1 MSKLADKESVMIT
14 AGELI
19 RKKGSDIWM
28 IQRDETVYAAM
39 KMMAEKDAGA
49 LLVMG
54 DDKIAG
60 IISERDCVRKID
72 VLGRSSRETR
82 VVAIMTEKVMYVEA
96 TQPLEEVMA
105 LMIDKNIRHMPVMD
119 GSKLLGIISIRDVL
133 KEVIAQQKFLI
144 SQLEHYIRG

>member
-1 MSKLADKESVMIT
+1 MIT

-19 RKKGSDIWM
+19 RKKGSDIWV

-49 LLVMG
+49 LLVMS
-54 DDKIAG
+54 DDKISG

-72 VLGRSSRETR
+72 IAGRSARETR

-96 TQPLEEVMA
+96 AQPLEEVMA

-119 GSKLLGIISIRDVL
+119 GPKLLGVLSIRDVL

>member
-1 MSKLADKESVMIT
+1 MIT

-19 RKKGSDIWM
+19 RKKGSDVWV
-28 IQRDETVYAAM
+28 IQRDETVYSAM
-39 KMMAEKDAGA
+39 KMMSEKDAGA
-49 LLVMG
+49 LLVMS
-54 DDKIAG
+54 DDKVAG
-60 IISERDCVRKID
+60 IISERDCVRKLD
-72 VLGRSSRETR
+72 VAGRSSRETR

-119 GSKLLGIISIRDVL
+119 GDKLLGIISIRDVL

>member
-1 MSKLADKESVMIT
+1 MIT

-19 RKKGSDIWM
+19 RKKGSDIWA

-39 KMMAEKDAGA
+39 KMMADKDAGA
-49 LLVMG
+49 LLVMS

-60 IISERDCVRKID
+60 IISERDCVRKVD
-72 VLGRSSRETR
+72 VAGRSARETR

-96 TQPLEEVMA
+96 SQPLEEVMA
-105 LMIDKNIRHMPVMD
+105 LMIDKNIRHMPVLD
-119 GSKLLGIISIRDVL
+119 GSKVLGVISIRDVL

>member
-1 MSKLADKESVMIT
+1 MIT

-19 RKKGSDIWM
+19 RKKGSDIWV

-49 LLVMG
+49 LLVMSNE
-54 DDKIAG
+54 KIAG
-60 IISERDCVRKID
+60 IISERDCVRKMDIA
-72 VLGRSSRETR
+72 GRSARETR

-96 TQPLEEVMA
+96 SQPLEEVMA
-105 LMIDKNIRHMPVMD
+105 LMIEKNIRHMPVMD
-119 GSKLLGIISIRDVL
+119 GSKLLGVLSIRDVL

>member
-1 MSKLADKESVMIT
+1 MIT

-19 RKKGSDIWM
+19 RKKGSDIWV

-49 LLVMG
+49 LLVMS

-60 IISERDCVRKID
+60 IISERDCVRKMD
-72 VLGRSSRETR
+72 VVGRSSRETR

-105 LMIDKNIRHMPVMD
+105 LMIDKNIRHMPVLE
-119 GSKLLGIISIRDVL
+119 GQKLLGVISIRDVL

>member
-1 MSKLADKESVMIT
+1 LSNLAHEERVMIT

-19 RKKGSDIWM
+19 RKKGSDIWV

-49 LLVMG
+49 LLVMS
-54 DDKIAG
+54 DDKISG
-60 IISERDCVRKID
+60 IISERDCVRKMDI
-72 VLGRSSRETR
+72 VGRSARETR

-96 TQPLEEVMA
+96 AQPLEEVMA

-119 GSKLLGIISIRDVL
+119 GPKLIGVLSIRDVG

>member
-1 MSKLADKESVMIT
+1 MIT

-19 RKKGSDIWM
+19 RKKGSDIWV

-39 KMMAEKDAGA
+39 KLMAEKDAGA

-60 IISERDCVRKID
+60 IISERDCVRKMD
-72 VLGRSSRETR
+72 VAGRSSRETR

-96 TQPLEEVMA
+96 SQPLEEVMA

-119 GSKLLGIISIRDVL
+119 GSKLLGVISIRDVL

>member
-1 MSKLADKESVMIT
+1 MIT

-19 RKKGSDIWM
+19 RKKGSDIWV
-28 IQRDETVYAAM
+28 IQRDETVYDAM

-49 LLVMG
+49 LLVMS

-60 IISERDCVRKID
+60 ILSERDCVRKMD
-72 VLGRSSRETR
+72 VAGRSARETR

-96 TQPLEEVMA
+96 SQPLEEVMA

-119 GSKLLGIISIRDVL
+119 GSKLLGVLSIRDVL

>member
-1 MSKLADKESVMIT
+1 MIT

-19 RKKGSDIWM
+19 RKKGSDIWV

-49 LLVMG
+49 LLVMS
-54 DDKIAG
+54 DDKISG
-60 IISERDCVRKID
+60 IISERDCVRKMDIA
-72 VLGRSSRETR
+72 GRSARETR

-96 TQPLEEVMA
+96 SQPLEEVMA
-105 LMIDKNIRHMPVMD
+105 LMIEKNIRHMPVMD
-119 GSKLLGIISIRDVL
+119 GSKLLGVLSIRDVL

>member
-1 MSKLADKESVMIT
+1 MIT

-19 RKKGSDIWM
+19 RKKGGDIWT

-39 KMMAEKDAGA
+39 KIMAEKDAGA

-54 DDKIAG
+54 DNKIAG
-60 IISERDCVRKID
+60 IISERDCVRKMDI
-72 VLGRSSRETR
+72 VGRSTRETR

-96 TQPLEEVMA
+96 SQPLEEVMA
-105 LMIDKNIRHMPVMD
+105 LMIDKNIRHMPVME
-119 GSKLLGIISIRDVL
+119 GPKLLGVLSIRDVL

>member
-1 MSKLADKESVMIT
+1 MIT

-19 RKKGSDIWM
+19 RKKGGDVWT
-28 IQRDETVYAAM
+28 IQRDETVYSAM

-49 LLVMG
+49 LLVMS

-60 IISERDCVRKID
+60 ILSERDCVRKMDIA
-72 VLGRSSRETR
+72 GRSARETR

-96 TQPLEEVMA
+96 SQPLEEVMA
-105 LMIDKNIRHMPVMD
+105 LMIEKNIRHMPVME
-119 GSKLLGIISIRDVL
+119 GLKLLGVLSIRDVI

>member
-1 MSKLADKESVMIT
+1 MIT

-19 RKKGSDIWM
+19 RKKGSDIWV

-49 LLVMG
+49 LLVMS
-54 DDKIAG
+54 DEKISG
-60 IISERDCVRKID
+60 IISERDCVRKMDI
-72 VLGRSSRETR
+72 VGRSARETR

-96 TQPLEEVMA
+96 SQPLEEVMA
-105 LMIDKNIRHMPVMD
+105 LMIDKNIRHMPVME
-119 GSKLLGIISIRDVL
+119 GTRLLGVLSIRDVL

>member
-1 MSKLADKESVMIT
+1 MIT

-19 RKKGSDIWM
+19 RKKGSDIWK
-28 IQRDETVYAAM
+28 IQSDESVYAAM
-39 KMMAEKDAGA
+39 KLMAEKDAGA

-54 DDKIAG
+54 DDKVVG
-60 IISERDCVRKID
+60 IISERDCVRKVD
-72 VLGRSSRETR
+72 VAGRSSRETR
-82 VVAIMTEKVMYVEA
+82 VMAIMTEKVMYVEA

-119 GSKLLGIISIRDVL
+119 GSELLGVISIRDVL

>member
-1 MSKLADKESVMIT
+1 MIT

-19 RKKGSDIWM
+19 RKKGSDIWV

-49 LLVMG
+49 LLVMS
-54 DDKIAG
+54 DDKISG
-60 IISERDCVRKID
+60 IISERDCVRKMDI
-72 VLGRSSRETR
+72 VGRSARETR

-96 TQPLEEVMA
+96 SQPLEEVMA

-119 GSKLLGIISIRDVL
+119 GSKLLGVLSIRDVL

>member
-1 MSKLADKESVMIT
+1 MIT

-19 RKKGSDIWM
+19 RKKGSDIWV
-28 IQRDETVYAAM
+28 IQRDETVYGAM
-39 KMMAEKDAGA
+39 KIMAEKDVGA
-49 LLVMG
+49 LLVMS

-60 IISERDCVRKID
+60 IISERDCVRKVD

-96 TQPLEEVMA
+96 SQPLEEVMA

-119 GSKLLGIISIRDVL
+119 GSKLLGVLSIRDVL

>member
-1 MSKLADKESVMIT
+1 MIT

-19 RKKGSDIWM
+19 RKKGSDIWV

-49 LLVMG
+49 LLVMS

-60 IISERDCVRKID
+60 ILSERDCVRKMDIA
-72 VLGRSSRETR
+72 GRSARETR

-96 TQPLEEVMA
+96 SQPLEEVMA
-105 LMIDKNIRHMPVMD
+105 LMIEKNIRHMPVMD
-119 GSKLLGIISIRDVL
+119 ASKLLGVLSIRDVL

>member
-1 MSKLADKESVMIT
+1 MIT

-19 RKKGSDIWM
+19 RKKGSDIWV

-49 LLVMG
+49 LLVMS
-54 DDKIAG
+54 DDKISG
-60 IISERDCVRKID
+60 IISERDCVRKMDI
-72 VLGRSSRETR
+72 VGRSARETR

-96 TQPLEEVMA
+96 AQPLEEVMA

-119 GSKLLGIISIRDVL
+119 GPKLLGVLSIRDVL

>member
-1 MSKLADKESVMIT
+1 
-14 AGELI
+14 
-19 RKKGSDIWM
+19 
-28 IQRDETVYAAM
+28 M

-49 LLVMG
+49 LLVMS
-54 DDKIAG
+54 DDKISG
-60 IISERDCVRKID
+60 IISERDCVRKMDIA
-72 VLGRSSRETR
+72 GRSARETR

-96 TQPLEEVMA
+96 AQPLEEVMA

-119 GSKLLGIISIRDVL
+119 GPKLLGVLSIRDVL

>member
-1 MSKLADKESVMIT
+1 MIT

-19 RKKGSDIWM
+19 RKKGSDIWV

-60 IISERDCVRKID
+60 IISERDCVRKMD
-72 VLGRSSRETR
+72 VAGRSSRETR

-96 TQPLEEVMA
+96 SQPLEEVMA

-119 GSKLLGIISIRDVL
+119 GSKLLGVISIRDVL

>member
-1 MSKLADKESVMIT
+1 MIT

-19 RKKGSDIWM
+19 RKKGSDIWV
-28 IQRDETVYAAM
+28 IQRDETIYSAM

-49 LLVMG
+49 LIVMS

-60 IISERDCVRKID
+60 IISERDCVRKVD
-72 VLGRSSRETR
+72 VLSRSSRETR
-82 VVAIMTEKVMYVEA
+82 VVAVMTEKVMYVEA
-96 TQPLEEVMA
+96 AQPLEEVMA

-119 GSKLLGIISIRDVL
+119 GSKLLGVLSMRDVM
-133 KEVIAQQKFLI
+133 KEVITQQKFLI

>member
-1 MSKLADKESVMIT
+1 MIT

-19 RKKGSDIWM
+19 RKKGSDIWV

-49 LLVMG
+49 LLVMSG
-54 DDKIAG
+54 DKIAG
-60 IISERDCVRKID
+60 IISERDCVRKMD
-72 VLGRSSRETR
+72 VVGRSSRETR

-105 LMIDKNIRHMPVMD
+105 LMIDKNIRHMPVLD
-119 GSKLLGIISIRDVL
+119 GQKLLGVISIRDVL

>member
-1 MSKLADKESVMIT
+1 MIT

-19 RKKGSDIWM
+19 RKKGADIWT

-49 LLVMG
+49 LLVMS
-54 DDKIAG
+54 DDKISG
-60 IISERDCVRKID
+60 IISERDCVRKMDIA
-72 VLGRSSRETR
+72 GRSARETR

-96 TQPLEEVMA
+96 AQPLEEVMA

-119 GSKLLGIISIRDVL
+119 GPKLLGVLSIRDVL

>member
-1 MSKLADKESVMIT
+1 MIT

-19 RKKGSDIWM
+19 RKKGSDIWV

-49 LLVMG
+49 LLVMS

-60 IISERDCVRKID
+60 IISERDCVRKMD
-72 VLGRSSRETR
+72 VVGRSSRETR

-119 GSKLLGIISIRDVL
+119 GPKLLGVISIRDVL